1 MIHQRSALYSHCAVR
16 PLEQCDVYV
25 VAGYSFYGIQ
35 MEAFESLSQR
45 WKKQILISHLT
56 GNMELP
62 YVVLDNRYLGG
73 LVVGGY
79 DEERAVSKIRFNL

>member
-1 MIHQRSALYSHCAVR
+1 
-16 PLEQCDVYV
+16 
-25 VAGYSFYGIQ
+25 